1 MIRPGVPRITKKEKI
16 RQRGLK
22 VFGMV
27 QKGKEKKQIASALG
41 VTQTTVTNDING
53 LLQRLEAEKL
63 SGTVVDPGA
72 MRALRSYV
80 RKMPSPAS
88 PRQFSDRQKKIADRR
103 GRVFE
108 ELLMGQGRTEI
119 ARDLGVSKHIPIHDT
134 NVLMQL
140 ALEKTPPGVKL
151 DPRLIDALRDKFSDR
166 QRKIAD
172 RRGRVFEGLLMGYGR
187 AEIARKLGVS
197 KDTSIGDTNVLMR
210 LAFEKTPPGV
220 KLDPRLIDALRDK
233 FSDRQKKIADR
244 RGRVFEGLLMGGKR
258 AKIAERL
265 GVSKQIPIYDT
276 NVLMQL
282 ALEKTPPG
290 VKLDPRLIDA
300 LAISAKTTKRRA
312 EVRKRLLAG
321 EGQSKIRRS
330 LRISR
335 ALVSLDVRKLRQ
347 QAEARVQQGK
357 GTDTDRQLI
366 KVLNEMGVS
375 YRKGRI
381 LEELLMGQGRTEI
394 ARDLGVTKSRVTK
407 DIIELRRLASAE
419 PPPGARP
426 TDPRIIEALTPKAV
440 IRRGQVLKRLLAGER
455 QSKIRISLGIP
466 YANRAVISDDVRV
479 LRLKAER
486 RVSKRIATA
495 DDLRLLELLKKRR
508 K

>member
-80 RKMPSPAS
+80 RKMPSPDS

-119 ARDLGVSKHIPIHDT
+119 ARDLGVSKHIPIH
-134 NVLMQL
+134 
-140 ALEKTPPGVKL
+140 
-151 DPRLIDALRDKFSDR
+151 
-166 QRKIAD
+166 
-172 RRGRVFEGLLMGYGR
+172 
-187 AEIARKLGVS
+187 
-197 KDTSIGDTNVLMR
+197 
-210 LAFEKTPPGV
+210 
-220 KLDPRLIDALRDK
+220 
-233 FSDRQKKIADR
+233 
-244 RGRVFEGLLMGGKR
+244 
-258 AKIAERL
+258 
-265 GVSKQIPIYDT
+265 DT